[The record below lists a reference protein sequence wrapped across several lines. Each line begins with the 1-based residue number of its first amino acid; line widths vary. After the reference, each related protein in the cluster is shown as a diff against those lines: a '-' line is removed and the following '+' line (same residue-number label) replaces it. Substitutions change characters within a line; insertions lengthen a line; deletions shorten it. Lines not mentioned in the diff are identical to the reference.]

1 MPAYPKGIIKD
12 NFVQEL
18 KSQIISFK
26 EFECGGKTDLCFHL
40 EQN

>member
-1 MPAYPKGIIKD
+1 MAAYRREINKD
-12 NFVQEL
+12 NYVQEL